1 MGRGGDPS
9 GWYTSCL
16 QRIEEEDT
24 HTSSLCST
32 RSSETGALPTI
43 KENTCEDQ
51 NYAKSIRTYAVQ
63 LVRSGA
69 HLMVEGCGV
78 LMAATMY
85 TENVFRMHYPSI
97 LLVTALI
104 HALLLPSDARA
115 VQYTHANIVAG
126 DRATRAQS
134 LSFTRG
140 WMVDE
145 QPISCAPCCPV
156 GSATLARDVGPSAQS
171 LSGDGTVWGAS
182 TPLPVEG
189 KGAQSR
195 DQPWVTSTA
204 FSTHAV
210 VKDVITAALID
221 DQVQSLTDLSGRHT
235 AVSSW
240 LNSTPFRSVG
250 NKVVQRWIGSTPVH
264 KSCSRIWN
272 VSTPFR
278 SALIR
283 PTVQDISL
291 GGVTLTV
298 DVGESS
304 TLARCNMRSLSS
316 STPWTSYSRAIGST
330 PEQSH

>member
-1 MGRGGDPS
+1 
-9 GWYTSCL
+9 
-16 QRIEEEDT
+16 
-24 HTSSLCST
+24 
-32 RSSETGALPTI
+32 
-43 KENTCEDQ
+43 
-51 NYAKSIRTYAVQ
+51 
-63 LVRSGA
+63 
-69 HLMVEGCGV
+69 
-78 LMAATMY
+78 MY

-104 HALLLPSDARA
+104 HALLPPSDARA
-115 VQYTHANIVAG
+115 VQYTHAYIVAG

-140 WMVDE
+140 WMADE
-145 QPISCAPCCPV
+145 EPISCAPCCPV
-156 GSATLARDVGPSAQS
+156 GSATFARDVGPSAQS
-171 LSGDGTVWGAS
+171 LSGDGAVWGAS

-204 FSTHAV
+204 
-210 VKDVITAALID
+210 
-221 DQVQSLTDLSGRHT
+221 
-235 AVSSW
+235 
-240 LNSTPFRSVG
+240 
-250 NKVVQRWIGSTPVH
+250 
-264 KSCSRIWN
+264 WN